1 MPGCRQHW
9 RPEAWHKGARSL
21 GDAGPSAEA
30 NLVGVLEDYPA
41 PLGQVPEAEQ
51 SHSSK
56 LRLHPLF
63 RFCLCFQRI
72 SDDLPQGALVSP
84 VLSGCTPAAPAGL
97 SPAFQ
102 VTLSPNR
109 AVWTLSYFIL
119 AGEAPE
125 KGWTWPG
132 AAHPWPSHELGVSR
146 QLGVAG
152 AVPLP
157 VPHCLLSSF
166 SCSEAVL

>member
-72 SDDLPQGALVSP
+72 SDDLPQGALVSLCCLDAHRLP
-84 VLSGCTPAAPAGL
+84 QQGSLQPFRSLSAPTELCGHFPTLFLLGKPLRRAEHGQGL
-97 SPAFQ
+97 P
-102 VTLSPNR
+102 TL
-109 AVWTLSYFIL
+109 
-119 AGEAPE
+119 G
-125 KGWTWPG
+125 
-132 AAHPWPSHELGVSR
+132 
-146 QLGVAG
+146 
-152 AVPLP
+152 
-157 VPHCLLSSF
+157 PHMSWG
-166 SCSEAVL
+166 